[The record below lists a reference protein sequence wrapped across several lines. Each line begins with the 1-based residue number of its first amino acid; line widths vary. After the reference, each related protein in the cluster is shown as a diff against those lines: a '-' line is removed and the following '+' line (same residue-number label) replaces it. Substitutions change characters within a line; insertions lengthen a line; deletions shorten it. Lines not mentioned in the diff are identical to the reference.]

1 MAIPEYYYA
10 PDGTKISREKLVND
24 MITHY
29 REETDSEITDF
40 SEGTEIRNILE
51 SVALSFF
58 GSEYYTNYEFRQHFL
73 TYAEGSF
80 LDLHGKDR
88 GIIRREGTRASG
100 FVTVTIPEALNYD
113 FVIDNDTTFMN
124 PETSVNYE
132 IYFNVEQ
139 INEDYH
145 YIIPTGETSI
155 LLPVV
160 CQETGKI
167 GNSARGTVTGFFEQ
181 PTLDDVTVTN
191 EEPITDGLDDETD
204 EEYRIRLLT
213 NEKNN
218 SISSK
223 PYYETLL
230 REVTG
235 VHDAYVTFG
244 DEHVKCY
251 INGNNKPVSDAVL
264 VECAELLNRD
274 TNHALGHT
282 FNFYKPDYNTI
293 HLRIEIN
300 THDNLTSQDII
311 NRVLH
316 LIDGGTDNEMTYY
329 GLNMGDT
336 LTEYDI
342 ISAITSLEGV
352 DTIVP
357 YIANTNGEY
366 ERFSKIVC
374 QQNEVVYAENVEVI
388 FRE

>member
-10 PDGTKISREKLVND
+10 PDGTKISRDKLVSD
-24 MITHY
+24 MIQNY
-29 REETDSEITDF
+29 QENTDSEITDF

-73 TYAEGSF
+73 TYATGSF

-88 GIIRREGTRASG
+88 NIPRREGTRASG
-100 FVTVTIPEALNYD
+100 FVTMTIPEALSYD
-113 FVIDNDTTFMN
+113 FIIDNDTTFMN

-139 INEDYH
+139 INEDYQ
-145 YIIPTGETSI
+145 YTIPSGETSV

-167 GNSARGTVTGFFEQ
+167 GNTARGTVTGFFEQ
-181 PTLDDVTVTN
+181 PALDDISVTN
-191 EEPITDGLDDETD
+191 EEPISDGLDDETD
-204 EEYRIRLLT
+204 EEYRIRLLL

-218 SISSK
+218 GFSSK

-235 VHDAYVTFG
+235 VHDAYVTYG
-244 DEHVKCY
+244 DENVKCY
-251 INGNNKPVSDAVL
+251 INGNNKPVSDSVL

-274 TNHALGHT
+274 TNHQLGHT
-282 FNFYKPDYNTI
+282 FSFYKPDYNTI

-300 THDNLTSQDII
+300 THDNLTTQDII
-311 NRVLH
+311 NRVTH

-342 ISAITSLEGV
+342 ISAITSIEGV

-366 ERFSKIVC
+366 ERFSKIIC
-374 QQNEVVYAENVEVI
+374 QKNEVVYAENIEVI
-388 FRE
+388 FRG